1 MQGEEIHMEKQNQE
15 TIIPL
20 KNKSFNAVSELNTM
34 FNQRD
39 GVQCIPNYQKSL
51 QCHPLEYKITWLKD
65 HRKEWLLDFKQGFV

>member
-15 TIIPL
+15 TIISL

-39 GVQCIPNYQKSL
+39 GVQCIPNHQKKPTMSS
-51 QCHPLEYKITWLKD
+51 TWIQNHMVK
-65 HRKEWLLDFKQGFV
+65 GS